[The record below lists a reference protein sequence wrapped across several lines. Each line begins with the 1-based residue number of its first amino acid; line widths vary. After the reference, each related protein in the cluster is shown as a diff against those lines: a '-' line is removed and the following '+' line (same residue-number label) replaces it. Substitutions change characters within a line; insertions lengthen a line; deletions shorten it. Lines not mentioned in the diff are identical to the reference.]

1 MNKGYAMFFR
11 GVGGREGRYASG
23 EWEISSCGPSSR
35 APSWRRLCD
44 EPIERLRG
52 KLKTLE
58 IYWDLEIIILGLFCL
73 KARLAPL

>member
-1 MNKGYAMFFR
+1 MQCSF
-11 GVGGREGRYASG
+11 GGWGEGG
-23 EWEISSCGPSSR
+23 EICQWRMGDILSCGPSSR

-58 IYWDLEIIILGLFCL
+58 IYWDLEIIILELFCL